1 MGSEKPLVGRGAE
14 LARLSAAVERARAGS
29 PAAVLLSGDAGVGK
43 TRLLSELCRQA
54 RQSGATVLVGHCVD
68 LGAVGLPYLPFA
80 EALRQLADLAGEDGP
95 LAEALRD
102 RPALDRLITRPG
114 RPAAAPAADDDAARL
129 QLFDAV
135 AGALGDAAE
144 IAPPLLLVIEDLH
157 WADQSTRDLLA
168 FLLARL
174 RSERAAVVASYRAD
188 DLHRRHPLRPL
199 LGELLRLPIV
209 ERVELSPFTP
219 AELGDYLRT
228 LSGGPV
234 PDRLVRDVLARS
246 EGNAY
251 FAEELL
257 AAGLAADSAL
267 PTALADVLL
276 ARLERLS
283 PAVQRVAGQPLAA
296 AGGDRDAGG

>member
-1 MGSEKPLVGRGAE
+1 MGSEKPLIGRGAE

-43 TRLLSELCRQA
+43 TRLLTELCQRA
-54 RQSGATVLVGHCVD
+54 RQSGATVVVGHCVD

-174 RSERAAVVASYRAD
+174 RSERAAVIA
-188 DLHRRHPLRPL
+188 
-199 LGELLRLPIV
+199 
-209 ERVELSPFTP
+209 T
-219 AELGDYLRT
+219 ELGLEVDLELT
-228 LSGGPV
+228 LLQGLLQQVEQLGARGHGKHL
-234 PDRLVRDVLARS
+234 PDRSGDNHSKR
-246 EGNAY
+246 
-251 FAEELL
+251 
-257 AAGLAADSAL
+257 
-267 PTALADVLL
+267 P
-276 ARLERLS
+276 ARLKG
-283 PAVQRVAGQPLAA
+283 VFT
-296 AGGDRDAGG
+296 